1 MSSSR
6 AVPRVASWHCASR
19 ACPVGT
25 VKAVTWLIL
34 PVVICLSQRLSH
46 ACLSMNAPHCEA
58 ANGFLIRYRVFDG
71 TPKHSSMSPQPTH
84 EDDLYCQ
91 WTSMQLDNSRSCLC
105 TSSRVCVIC
114 ASLYPPVLD
123 VPVCGSFPQVCRPQ
137 PAQAQTERGCHG

>member
-1 MSSSR
+1 MSSSQ

-46 ACLSMNAPHCEA
+46 ACLSMNDLHCEA
-58 ANGFLIRYRVFDG
+58 ANGLLIRYRVFDG
-71 TPKHSSMSPQPTH
+71 ILKHSSMSPQRTH

-105 TSSRVCVIC
+105 SSPLCVCVCVIC
-114 ASLYPPVLD
+114 ASLH
-123 VPVCGSFPQVCRPQ
+123 PQVCRPQ
-137 PAQAQTERGCHG
+137 PAQAQAERGCHG